1 MKIRVEG
8 KWYFVEVEDSSSDP
22 AVVLVDGQKFEVKL
36 QDTASLIESE
46 KPSDENT
53 SKSGTMMGNGQEF
66 KSPMPGTVI
75 TILVRIGQEVK
86 VGQDMIV
93 LESMKMQQTLKADTN
108 GTVGDIAVSEGDQ
121 ILDGDL
127 ILLIK

>member
-8 KWYFVEVEDSSSDP
+8 KWYFVELEDSSSDP
-22 AVVLVDGQKFEVKL
+22 AVVLVNGQKFEVKL
-36 QDTASLIESE
+36 QDTVSLIESE
-46 KPSDENT
+46 NISYDNASD
-53 SKSGTMMGNGQEF
+53 SGPVTGNAREF
-66 KSPMPGTVI
+66 KSPMPGTI
-75 TILVRIGQEVK
+75 IKILIKIGEEVK

-108 GTVGDIAVSEGDQ
+108 GTVVEITVSEVDP